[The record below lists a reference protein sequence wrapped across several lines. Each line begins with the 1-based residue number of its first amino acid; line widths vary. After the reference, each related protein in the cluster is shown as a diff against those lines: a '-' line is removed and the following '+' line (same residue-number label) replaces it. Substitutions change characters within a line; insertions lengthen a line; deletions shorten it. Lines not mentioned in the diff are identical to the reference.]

1 MQKVQKMQAMVKEYK
16 YTLQRYAG
24 RRTRHACPQCRQ
36 AVQFTRYADAEGREL
51 APHVGKCNRENNCG
65 YHYTPGQFFRDHP
78 RLEGGEAW
86 KQSEAWKTAYTPP
99 TAEVPPPA
107 YLSREVMER
116 TLTAYEKNNFV
127 RYLASL
133 FGEEQALSLARR
145 FCLGTSKKWKEEAG
159 GLSVIFWQIDRAGN
173 IRQAKA
179 MAYNSQTGRRLKAEG
194 KSFVAFIGK
203 QIAGPDANLAQ
214 CFFGEHQLPQ
224 FPSAP
229 VAIVESE
236 KTAVIMSALMPDAVW
251 LATGG
256 KNGARWTD
264 RAVYNALEGRTV
276 ILYPDLGAFSEW
288 QERGKVL
295 ATVCNVS
302 ASDIVEC
309 NAAPEDRQAGFD
321 LADYFT
327 GPQAP
332 GSPQEAS
339 LALPATAQGS
349 GETPAQAAQRAWE
362 RWAFLLARY
371 HIARHRMGKAA
382 KAQAEA
388 LQWPILQS
396 LPAGYA
402 PRAGGGGNL

>member
-1 MQKVQKMQAMVKEYK
+1 MVKEYK

-24 RRTRHACPQCRQ
+24 RRTRHTCPQCGK
-36 AVQFTRYADAEGREL
+36 AGQFTLYVDETGQPI
-51 APHVGKCNRENNCG
+51 APIVGKCNRENNCA
-65 YHYTPGQFFRDHP
+65 YHYTPSQFFRDHP
-78 RLEGGEAW
+78 RLEDGEAW
-86 KQSEAWKTAYTPP
+86 KQSDLWKTTYQP
-99 TAEVPPPA
+99 EEKPPA
-107 YLSREVMER
+107 YLSREAMER
-116 TLTAYEKNNFV
+116 TLKAYEQNNFV

-133 FGEEQALSLARR
+133 FGEDQALSLARR
-145 FCLGTSKKWKEEAG
+145 FCLGTSKRWKEEAG
-159 GLSVIFWQIDRAGN
+159 GYSVIFWQIDRAGN
-173 IRQAKA
+173 IRQGKA
-179 MAYNSQTGRRLKAEG
+179 MAYNAQTGRRLKAEG

-214 CFFGEHQLPQ
+214 GFFGEHQLPQ
-224 FPSAP
+224 FPAAP

-236 KTAVIMSALMPDAVW
+236 KTAIVMSALMPDALW

-256 KNGARWTD
+256 KNGAKWTEK
-264 RAVYNALEGRTV
+264 AVYRALEGRKV

-302 ASDIVEC
+302 ASDILER

-339 LALPATAQGS
+339 TARPAPALGR

-362 RWAFLLARY
+362 VWAFHLARY

-388 LQWPILQS
+388 LAWPIL
-396 LPAGYA
+396 
-402 PRAGGGGNL
+402 RDIC